1 MLMSDLVAVM
11 LEDAGYPVDRQFGL
25 GGTAVIHQAIW
36 NDEIDIFVEY
46 TGTALVA
53 VLEMDVPTPATGDGG
68 ATPVPSV
75 ADLTYE
81 IASEEYAE
89 RWDLTWLDHFGFN
102 NTYAL
107 AVTRDTAEEYDL
119 HTVSDL
125 EDHAGD
131 MTLGTDL
138 EFEARQDGLPGFTE
152 AYGWEFGD
160 VQAGDPGLM
169 YQAVANGDVDVI
181 TAYST
186 DGRIPALDLVL
197 LEDDKS
203 FFPPYYP
210 APVVRAEVLEA
221 NPEIADILNQLGGA
235 ITEDEMAAMNYA
247 VDEEGRST
255 EEVAREFLESKGL
268 IEAGD

>member
-1 MLMSDLVAVM
+1 MSELVAVM
-11 LEDAGYPVDRQFGL
+11 LEDAGYPVERKFGL

-53 VLEMDVPTPATGDGG
+53 VLEMDVPEAAGGDG
-68 ATPVPSV
+68 ATPAASV
-75 ADLTYE
+75 ADLTYD
-81 IASEEYAE
+81 IASQEYAE
-89 RWDLTWLDHFGFN
+89 RWNLTWLDHFGFN

-107 AVTRDTAEEYDL
+107 AVTRETAEEYDL
-119 HTVSDL
+119 QTVSDL
-125 EDHAGD
+125 EEHAGD

-138 EFEARQDGLPGFTE
+138 EFEARPDGLPGFTE
-152 AYGWEFGD
+152 AYGFEFGD
-160 VQAGDPGLM
+160 VRAGDPGLM
-169 YQAVANGDVDVI
+169 YQAVAEGDVDVI

-186 DGRIPALDLVL
+186 DGRIPAKDLVL
-197 LEDDKS
+197 LEDDRT

-210 APVVRAEVLEA
+210 APVVRDEVLEQ

-247 VDEEGRST
+247 VDEDGRTT
-255 EEVAREFLESKGL
+255 EEVAREFLEEKGL
-268 IEAGD
+268 IAGD